1 MFSLMLIICS
11 RLSSLQLRAFIHILR
26 ITFSFNTS
34 HIIAPHTGSHPG
46 TSASHNPSHVT
57 FIGDHFLM
65 GQIGCGCSV
74 HSQSALI
81 HEEG

>member
-26 ITFSFNTS
+26 ITFSFSTS
-34 HIIAPHTGSHPG
+34 RIVAPHTGSHPG
-46 TSASHNPSHVT
+46 TSASHDPGHVT
-57 FIGDHFLM
+57 FTGDHFLT
-65 GQIGCGCSV
+65 GQIGGGCSI
-74 HSQSALI
+74 HSQSVLI